1 MKKSLALYTSLLLL
15 GTGLTGCA
23 TMSVEECKV
32 ADWQSVGY
40 RDGKAGRDQ
49 DYLLNHAKAC
59 GKASITPNKIA
70 WEQGRQQGLQQYCT
84 PANAFELGRSG
95 SRINLVCPSAV
106 MSNLQTSNQKGLK
119 LYQLR
124 QDIDSDTRERE
135 KLVERYQK
143 LRNGEN
149 LDFKTEKEARAY
161 LSELPYKIDTLTRR
175 IKQNTLTLQQLG
187 Y

>member
-1 MKKSLALYTSLLLL
+1 
-15 GTGLTGCA
+15 
-23 TMSVEECKV
+23 
-32 ADWQSVGY
+32 
-40 RDGKAGRDQ
+40 
-49 DYLLNHAKAC
+49 
-59 GKASITPNKIA
+59 
-70 WEQGRQQGLQQYCT
+70 
-84 PANAFELGRSG
+84 
-95 SRINLVCPSAV
+95 
-106 MSNLQTSNQKGLK
+106 MSNLQTSNQKGLQ

-135 KLVERYQK
+135 KLVEQYQK